1 VPTAPGG
8 DASHP
13 TVPPRTVEEHLEAVL
28 SVLEP
33 LPPLELPL
41 LDAVGLTSAAD
52 VVAEVPLPGFD
63 NSSMDGYAVHQ
74 RDVAEATAER
84 PSHLPVVGDVA
95 AGQSPSGPLAPG
107 TAVRVMTGA
116 PVPPGTSAVVP
127 FEWTE
132 ERGHEVVV
140 SQAPEP
146 GQHVRLAG
154 EEVRVGEV
162 LLRAGDTVGTRQVGL
177 LAALGRGRVT
187 ASPRPRVVVMSTGS
201 ELVEPGS
208 GPLAPDRIYDANSFL
223 LAAAV
228 RAHGGIAHRA
238 HATDDDP
245 DAFAA
250 ALEDQLLR
258 ADLVVTSGGVSKG
271 THDVVKEVLRGAG
284 PSGRL
289 PGHVDFVEVAMQ
301 PGKPQGFGRL
311 GRDATPVFTL
321 PGNPVSAY
329 VSFEMFVVP
338 ALRRLA
344 GRPDVRRRLLP
355 GRLTEGVQSM
365 RGRQQ
370 LLRATVDDSGGVLR
384 VTPVGGVGSH
394 HVAGLAQADALVVL
408 DVDVTQVSA
417 GDLVPVLVLD
427 PALGVPS

>member
-1 VPTAPGG
+1 MPTAPGG
-8 DASHP
+8 DASRP
-13 TVPPRTVEEHLEAVL
+13 TVAPRTVDEHLEAVL

-33 LPPLELPL
+33 LPSLELPL
-41 LDAVGLTSAAD
+41 LDAVGLTSADD
-52 VVAEVPLPGFD
+52 VHAAVPLPGFD
-63 NSSMDGYAVHQ
+63 NSSMDGYAVLH
-74 RDVAEATAER
+74 RDVVEASAER
-84 PSHLPVVGDVA
+84 PAHLPVVGDVV
-95 AGQSPSGPLAPG
+95 AGQSPAGPLAPG
-107 TAVRVMTGA
+107 TAVRIMTGA
-116 PVPPGTSAVVP
+116 PMPPGADAVVP

-140 SQAPEP
+140 SQAPDR
-146 GQHVRLAG
+146 GQHVRRAG
-154 EEVRVGEV
+154 EEVRVGDL
-162 LLRAGDTVGTRQVGL
+162 LLRAGDTIGTRQVGL
-177 LAALGRGRVT
+177 LAALGRGRVR

-228 RAHGGIAHRA
+228 KAHGGIPQRA

-258 ADLVVTSGGVSKG
+258 ADVVVTSGGVSKG
-271 THDVVKEVLRGAG
+271 THDVVKEVLRGG
-284 PSGRL
+284 GRL

-311 GRDATPVFTL
+311 GRDATPIFTL
-321 PGNPVSAY
+321 PGNPVSSY

-355 GRLTEGVQSM
+355 GRLTEGVRSM

-394 HVAGLAQADALVVL
+394 HIAGLAQADALVVL
-408 DVDVTQVSA
+408 DVDVTEVTA

-427 PALGVPS
+427 PPLGVPS